1 MREQILLLRKEM
13 EKNGID
19 WYMVVTADYH
29 NSEYVSDY
37 FKCREWLSGFS
48 GSNGT
53 LLVSR
58 DVAYLWTDGRYFVQA
73 AMELESSG
81 IRLMKMGE
89 ENVPKIKEYLEKHMK
104 PGEVLG
110 FDGKTCNADYINSI
124 YEFIGRD
131 KTLKYDI
138 DLCDIIWKD
147 RPKLNC
153 TKAYVIGTEFTGESY
168 LNKIKRVRDYLDE
181 YNCQYLFLSK
191 LDDIMWLF
199 NIRGE
204 DVDYNPVVLSYACI
218 SKDDCYLFIQNETVT
233 EEFSLYAKI
242 NNIVL
247 KDYFEVYTFLEDN
260 FREDKNFNTV
270 DSVEPNI
277 CADLKQINYCV
288 YGLLKGKTNIIDSVN
303 PTTLFKAKKNATEIE
318 NMKEFFLLDSVA
330 VCKFLYRLDMRVKAH
345 EKGEYPGDYLKD
357 ENGNILSEKA
367 AERLIDELRSEIPGF
382 KGLSFTTISAYG
394 SNAAMMHYEAGDD
407 GGALL
412 KDEGFLLVDSGGQY
426 LGATTDV
433 TRTIVLG
440 KISDEQKRDFTL
452 VLKGMINLMNT
463 QFIKGCTG
471 RNLDII
477 ARAPLWKLGMDY
489 KCGTG
494 HGVGCFLNV
503 HEGPHSIRWRYIEN
517 SPETELEPGMVVT
530 DEPGV
535 YKEGRYG
542 VRTENTLLVVE
553 GDKTDDGSFFKFEPL
568 TLVPIDIRAVDLSY
582 LEREDIRQLKEYQS
596 LVVSA
601 VSPHLTDEE
610 AKWLKGFLITE
621 NL

>member
-1 MREQILLLRKEM
+1 MREQISILRQEM

-19 WYMVVTADYH
+19 WYMVTTADYH

-37 FKCREWLSGFS
+37 FKCREWLSGFT

-73 AMELESSG
+73 AIELESSG
-81 IRLMKMGE
+81 IKLMKMGE

-153 TKAYVIGTEFTGESY
+153 SKAYVIGTEFTGESY
-168 LNKIKRVRDYLDE
+168 LNKIKRVRDYLE
-181 YNCQYLFLSK
+181 KYNCQYLFLSK

-218 SKDDCYLFIQNETVT
+218 SKDDCYLFIQNEAVT
-233 EEFSLYAKI
+233 QEFSLYAKI

-247 KDYFEVYTFLEDN
+247 KDYFEVYSFLEDN

-303 PTTLFKAKKNATEIE
+303 PTTIFKATKNATEIE
-318 NMKEFFLLDSVA
+318 NMREFFLLDSVA
-330 VCKFLYRLDMRVKAH
+330 VCRFLYRIDMRVKAL
-345 EKGEYPGDYLKD
+345 EKKEYPGEYLKD
-357 ENGNILSEKA
+357 ENGNILSEKT
-367 AERLIDELRSEIPGF
+367 AEKLIDELRSQIPGF

-412 KDEGFLLVDSGGQY
+412 KNEGLLLVDSGGQY

-440 KISDEQKRDFTL
+440 NISDEEKRDFTL
-452 VLKGMINLMNT
+452 VLKGMLNLMNT

-477 ARAPLWKLGMDY
+477 ARAPLWKNGMDY

-517 SPETELEPGMVVT
+517 SHETQLEPGMVVT

-542 VRTENTLLVVE
+542 IRTENTLLVVE
-553 GDKTDDGSFFKFEPL
+553 GDKTDDGTFLKFEPL
-568 TLVPIDIRAVDLSY
+568 TLVPIDLRAVDMSL
-582 LEREDIRQLKEYQS
+582 LEREDIRQLKDYQS
-596 LVVSA
+596 LVVNS
-601 VSPHLTDEE
+601 VSEHLTEEE